1 MKNIVRAGIT
11 AVVLSLG
18 LAAPSAAGPFE
29 DGLAAYGRGD
39 YSTAIQLWRPLADQ
53 GNVLAQTNLGFMYE
67 NGSGV
72 QQDDV
77 AAVSWYQKAANQG
90 DSHAQN
96 NLGFMYQRGRGVAH
110 DDAAAVSW
118 YQKAAD
124 QGDALEHFSI
134 RLGVARVC
142 EISFA
147 FFFGNPFEKRGDCS
161 PKLLNSTRLHF
172 A

>member
-1 MKNIVRAGIT
+1 
-11 AVVLSLG
+11 
-18 LAAPSAAGPFE
+18 
-29 DGLAAYGRGD
+29 
-39 YSTAIQLWRPLADQ
+39 
-53 GNVLAQTNLGFMYE
+53 MYE